1 MNASTYDVIVI
12 GSGPG
17 GYVCAIRCAQLG
29 LKTAIVERQ
38 PHLGGTCLNV
48 GCIPSKALLHSTEL
62 FQQAAHGAAH
72 GLVFEGLRADL
83 GRMLRRKEAVVD
95 QLRKGVHTLVARRGI
110 DIHEGTGS
118 FVAADT
124 VAVRSADGGSRTLKG
139 RHVVVAT
146 GSVPAELPFLKPDL
160 FEAAPRIVRAKLGSL
175 PVVTLIG
182 AVTSTEA
189 LSFAA
194 VPESLLVIGAG
205 AIGLELGSVWAR
217 LGSKVTFIEFLPT
230 IAAGTDEDVSRLAER
245 IFRKQGMVF
254 HTATRVTGCERTG
267 ERVAVAA
274 EQQGGSVRFEAEKV
288 LLAVGRKPCTEGLNL
303 GAIGLATDGQGRIP
317 VEGYRTRVA
326 GVWAIGDVIA
336 GPMLA
341 HRAEE
346 DGVAVAEAIASGRP
360 AHADYRRVPAVIYTH
375 PEIASIGLT
384 ERAAREAGVAVRTGV
399 FPLLAN
405 GRALA
410 QGAADGMAKVV
421 ADAASDR
428 LLGAVIIAPGAS
440 EMIAAVAAHM
450 EYGGSAEDLA
460 GTIHAHPTIGEALKE
475 AALAAAGRAIH
486 IL

>member
-146 GSVPAELPFLKPDL
+146 GSVPAELPFLKPD
-160 FEAAPRIVRAKLGSL
+160 GSA
-175 PVVTLIG
+175 V
-182 AVTSTEA
+182 VTSTEA